1 MALGAIR
8 AVRGRGLRATEDISV
23 VGHDDSPLIAFTDPP
38 LTTVRQA
45 VLPMGKAAVQSLI
58 AEISGTQ
65 VPRTEFLFAPE
76 LVARGSTAAVT
87 GVRSAAW

>member
-8 AVRGRGLRATEDISV
+8 AVRGRGLRVPEDISV

-65 VPRTEFLFAPE
+65 VPRTEFLSRPNWW
-76 LVARGSTAAVT
+76 LVARPQP
-87 GVRSAAW
+87 